1 MAAHIQLLEW
11 DDRRTRKELRG
22 QKIALEKGSYSLFEF
37 KILKISGGTWVAQ
50 SVKRL
55 ALDLSSALDL
65 GVLSSGQALQGACLE
80 KNTKN
85 IKTTVKHHFP
95 SIRMAI
101 TKKGREKT
109 SIGGNVKLESS
120 HAADGDV

>member
-1 MAAHIQLLEW
+1 M
-11 DDRRTRKELRG
+11 
-22 QKIALEKGSYSLFEF
+22 
-37 KILKISGGTWVAQ
+37 AQ

-80 KNTKN
+80 KNAKN

-101 TKKGREKT
+101 SKKGRKRENKYWRERE
-109 SIGGNVKLESS
+109 VRVL
-120 HAADGDV
+120 ARR